1 MNLTHPIALL
11 LAQIGCILLVSRVV
25 GVGFRWLGQ
34 PLVVAEIVAGIALGP
49 SLLGLFFPNFFH
61 GLFPASGMAALSGVS
76 QIGLVLFMFLVG
88 LELNLDLVKE
98 RGGIATAVSLSS
110 IALPFLLG
118 LVLGY
123 AIWPILAPTGV
134 ALVPFSLFIGASMSV
149 TAFPVLARILGER
162 NMLDTRIGSLALTC
176 AAVNDV
182 IAWCLLAFVIA
193 AVNAHGVQDA
203 LRTTLLAVAFVAVM
217 LTVVRPFLARVEARF
232 GTLKDL
238 SQTAVAVVFLLLLGS
253 ALFAEQIG
261 IHALFGAF
269 LFGAVV
275 PREGQT
281 IRALTERLEDIVIV
295 LLLPL
300 FFAFTGLKTEIG
312 LLDSPSMWGW
322 CAAITGVAMFGK
334 LAGAAVPAR
343 LAGLTL
349 RESAAV
355 GVLMNTRGLMELVIL
370 TIGLELGVLTPALFA
385 MFVIMAVATT
395 FMTTPL
401 MRMLYP
407 PRLILEER
415 AAAVTASESWGLVTC
430 VSHPDSVAGLA
441 RVATAL
447 LSRAGSRGWA
457 LRLISMDDDASLF
470 PGGPDPD
477 EDEDEDPAHS
487 LARIATTS
495 GVEMEAI
502 LLTSTDRTGDIV
514 HIARLKSAGAI
525 LLGIH
530 RPLVGEARLGGPLLA
545 IASRSTADVAMF
557 HDNGLRNVR
566 RVLLALGGANDAGAK
581 RIAERIAFNKT
592 VELGVLDARRDA
604 RRVDALLGAAHG
616 YDLVVVGAGAEWELP
631 MNLFDLRAPRLLTE
645 LSTSL
650 LIVHAGTDGN

>member
-1 MNLTHPIALL
+1 MPLAHPIALL
-11 LAQIGCILLVSRVV
+11 IAQIGCILLVSRVV

-49 SLLGLFFPNFFH
+49 SLLGYFLPGFFH
-61 GLFPASGMAALSGVS
+61 GLFPESGMTALGGVS
-76 QIGLVLFMFLVG
+76 QLGLVLFMFLVG
-88 LELNLDLVKE
+88 LELDLELVRE

-118 LVLGY
+118 LGLGY
-123 AIWPILAPTGV
+123 AIYPTLAPKGV
-134 ALVPFSLFIGASMSV
+134 ALLPFSLFIGASMSV

-162 NMLDTRIGSLALTC
+162 NMLGTRIGSLALTC

-182 IAWCLLAFVIA
+182 AAWCLLAFVIA

-203 LRTTLLAVAFVAVM
+203 LRTTFFAVIFVSVM
-217 LTVVRPFLARVEARF
+217 LMAVRPFLARVEARF

-253 ALFAEQIG
+253 ALVAETIG

-275 PREGQT
+275 PRNGQT
-281 IRALTERLEDIVIV
+281 IPALTERLEDVVLV

-312 LLDSPSMWGW
+312 LLDNASMWGW
-322 CAAITGVAMFGK
+322 CAAITAVAIVGK

-343 LAGLTL
+343 LAGLSL

-370 TIGLELGVLTPALFA
+370 NIGLELGVLTPALFA
-385 MFVIMAVATT
+385 MLVLMAVATT
-395 FMTTPL
+395 FATSPV
-401 MRMLYP
+401 MRILYP
-407 PRLILEER
+407 PKLILAER
-415 AAAVTASESWGLVTC
+415 AAAVVTSDVWGLVTC
-430 VSHPDSVAGLA
+430 VSHPDSVPGLA
-441 RVATAL
+441 RVASAL
-447 LSRAGSRGWA
+447 LLPGGSRGWA
-457 LRLISMDDDASLF
+457 LRLISIDDDASLF

-477 EDEDEDPAHS
+477 AEEDPAHA
-487 LARIATTS
+487 LARMSA
-495 GVEMEAI
+495 GYGAPMEAI
-502 LLTSTDRTGDIV
+502 SLTSSDRTGDIIQ
-514 HIARLKSAGAI
+514 IAHLKNAGAI

-530 RPLVGEARLGGPLLA
+530 RPLMGEARLGGPLLA

-557 HDNGLRNVR
+557 RDNGLRQVR
-566 RVLLALGGANDAGAK
+566 RVLLALGGANDAGA
-581 RIAERIAFNKT
+581 RRMAERIAENPT

-604 RRVDALLGAAHG
+604 KRVDALLSAAHG
-616 YDLVVVGAGAEWELP
+616 YDLVVVGAGVEWELP
-631 MNLFDLRAPRLLTE
+631 MNLFDLRAPRLLTD
-645 LSTSL
+645 LPTSL
-650 LIVHAGTDGN
+650 LIVHGGGEGN